1 MDLKMRHFTPYISW
15 AYCSSKNNSGP
26 FYFGVH
32 SFLIMS
38 VCKANQLHFET
49 RQIFLKSLEAED
61 RCFKAAL
68 TSFLSS
74 APDIPLS
81 FPTQIR
87 LD

>member
-1 MDLKMRHFTPYISW
+1 
-15 AYCSSKNNSGP
+15 
-26 FYFGVH
+26 
-32 SFLIMS
+32 MS

-81 FPTQIR
+81 FPAQIR